1 MEFYEY
7 FLILRNKQR
16 VFWMTL
22 GTIVFV
28 SLVWQGNQSERF
40 GATLLLNISRS
51 GSQQTSDYTYD
62 GFYRL
67 QADERFADTVVR
79 WIGSPRVTE
88 DVLRE
93 ASVETES
100 FQMKDLTGFFTVG
113 RLSSQV
119 IRVEYTRGDSESTD
133 KIAGALVK
141 TLNRYAD
148 ELNRDAKDPS
158 WFTIIGNDPV
168 VRDARVSFEKVL
180 AMSVAVGVF
189 FGLFLSLFSHYWE
202 KQTTTNRQQQTINK
216 KTEGKDEKL

>member
-1 MEFYEY
+1 MELYEY

-16 VFWMTL
+16 VFWMTI
-22 GTIVFV
+22 GIIVFV
-28 SLVWQGNQSERF
+28 ALVWQGNQSDRF

-93 ASVETES
+93 AGIGTES
-100 FQMKDLTGFFTVG
+100 LQTKDLTSFFTVG

-119 IRVEYTRGDSESTD
+119 IRVEYVRGESESTE

-141 TLNRYAD
+141 TLNRYVD

-158 WFTIIGNDPV
+158 WFTIIGSDPV
-168 VRDARVSFEKVL
+168 IRDARVSFEKVL
-180 AMSVAVGVF
+180 AMSVALGIF
-189 FGLFLSLFSHYWE
+189 FGLFFSLFSHYCE
-202 KQTTTNRQQQTINK
+202 KQK
-216 KTEGKDEKL
+216 EKRCFL

>member
-1 MEFYEY
+1 MELYEY

-22 GTIVFV
+22 GIIVFV
-28 SLVWQGNQSERF
+28 ALVWQGNQDNRF

-79 WIGSPRVTE
+79 WIGSPRGTE
-88 DVLRE
+88 DVLHE
-93 ASVETES
+93 AGIGTES
-100 FQMKDLTGFFTVG
+100 LRTKDLTGFFTVG

-119 IRVEYTRGDSESTD
+119 IRVEYTRGDSESTE

-148 ELNRDAKDPS
+148 ELNRDARDPS
-158 WFTIIGNDPV
+158 WFMIIGNDPV
-168 VRDARVSFEKVL
+168 IRDARVSLEKVF
-180 AMSVAVGVF
+180 AMSVAVGIF
-189 FGLFLSLFSHYWE
+189 LGLFFSLFSHYWE
-202 KQTTTNRQQQTINK
+202 VQKTRNREQ
-216 KTEGKDEKL
+216 

>member
-1 MEFYEY
+1 MELYEY

-16 VFWMTL
+16 VFWMTF
-22 GTIVFV
+22 GIIVFV
-28 SLVWQGNQSERF
+28 ALVWQGNQGNRF

-79 WIGSPRVTE
+79 WIGSPRGTE
-88 DVLRE
+88 DVLHE
-93 ASVETES
+93 AGIGAES
-100 FQMKDLTGFFTVG
+100 LRTKDLTGFFTVG

-119 IRVEYTRGDSESTD
+119 IRVEYTRGDSESPE

-148 ELNRDAKDPS
+148 ELNRDARDPS
-158 WFTIIGNDPV
+158 WFMIIGNDPV
-168 VRDARVSFEKVL
+168 IRDARVSLEKVL
-180 AMSVAVGVF
+180 AMSVAVGIF
-189 FGLFLSLFSHYWE
+189 LGLFFSLFSHYWE
-202 KQTTTNRQQQTINK
+202 VQKTRNREQ
-216 KTEGKDEKL
+216 